1 MCGLSGF
8 IDSERHLSEEALR
21 FTVTR
26 MANVLHHRGPDDAG
40 SWVDPRAGVALGFR
54 RLAIL
59 DLSPEGHQ
67 PMVSAGA
74 RYVAV
79 FNGEIYNF
87 IELREELEGLGH
99 RFRGRSDTEVML
111 ASFLEWGVTDAVTRF
126 NGMFAVALWD
136 CEQRLLH
143 LMRDRVGKKPLYYG
157 WVNRTF
163 VFGSELKALRAH
175 PDFRT
180 DVDRDALTLYLQY
193 AYV

>member
-1 MCGLSGF
+1 MSFIIVAQMTRGRGLILG
-8 IDSERHLSEEALR
+8 RALR
-21 FTVTR
+21 WASAAWR
-26 MANVLHHRGPDDAG
+26 SLICHPK
-40 SWVDPRAGVALGFR
+40 
-54 RLAIL
+54 AI
-59 DLSPEGHQ
+59 SRWFPPGHA
-67 PMVSAGA
+67 MWRCLTERFITSLN
-74 RYVAV
+74 YVR
-79 FNGEIYNF
+79 NS
-87 IELREELEGLGH
+87 GLGH

-111 ASFLEWGVTDAVTRF
+111 ASFLEWGVTGAVTRF

-193 AYV
+193 AYVPSPRSIYKGIHKLPPDVR